1 MENVN
6 KIMFMGFGALLFS
19 LALFLAVAMFGYVDG
34 MIDNSEKI
42 YSVRKV
48 LEGEQFERCFFKN
61 NVNIAMCL
69 YDVYYSGLLHE
80 RGGGQDKTDKNN

>member
-6 KIMFMGFGALLFS
+6 KLMFMGFGALLFS

-48 LEGEQFERCFFKN
+48 LEGE
-61 NVNIAMCL
+61 
-69 YDVYYSGLLHE
+69 
-80 RGGGQDKTDKNN
+80 